1 MKWREA
7 VGHELRGDSQEHSGE
22 VVEVKAGGKAADNAQ
37 EKAEGDAEGEREG
50 GHLLSCNFL
59 IVLSLIHWLRTIPE
73 RDKVISDN

>member
-37 EKAEGDAEGEREG
+37 EKAEGDAGEEGEVD
-50 GHLLSCNFL
+50 HALQDKIVFDLPL
-59 IVLSLIHWLRTIPE
+59 II
-73 RDKVISDN
+73 N